1 MAAGRS
7 DNVISIKVILH
18 DVHTLYSLIMVSDIR
33 EVRVCMF
40 VRTVLIVVY
49 TQVVFG
55 GFMWAAY
62 FSMLT
67 SFAPSYGWFIFLRSM
82 VGCGVAATSQGYT
95 HTYTHTHFLSLNLCV
110 LMGYRCLKPT
120 VIHPVFLLKVYSE
133 DRIHSC

>member
-82 VGCGVAATSQGYT
+82 VGCGVAAASQGYT
-95 HTYTHTHFLSLNLCV
+95 HTHTLPFTKLVCPDGPSMFKAHCDSSSLLV
-110 LMGYRCLKPT
+110 KGL
-120 VIHPVFLLKVYSE
+120 F
-133 DRIHSC
+133 